1 MQTFTP
7 LQYMQID
14 IANLYGKDK
23 LPWNERLAWFEE
35 NQDRLS
41 ALVPEADKPHQFFA
55 AIDAYSKAIKGEINH
70 HPVGLDATASGLQ
83 CLSVLCCDRKA
94 ASYCNVLDI
103 GTRADAYTLL
113 YSKFKELVKEDTHI
127 TRSDLKQAIMTAFY
141 ASEKCPR
148 DIFGEYY
155 GAFCK
160 VMEQECPLI
169 WQIKNKFITDLNPE
183 AYGFDWIMPDN
194 FHVHI
199 DLKDNVEHSFSFM
212 GRDFTFE
219 TKEKMPV
226 PGTKCVPA
234 DVAHSLD
241 SLILREVTTLAM
253 YNPTQIQR
261 VRDLLQGKKSSS
273 YRNQKNEAMVA
284 NLLQRYEETNFL
296 SARILDYLDAST
308 IKKVPEEELKELLEY
323 VPNKPFQV
331 AAIHDCYNVLPN
343 YGNDVR
349 RLYIYNLAKIA
360 RSNLLYYLQ
369 RAILPSDAAKMQKG
383 DPDMWKDVLNTEYPL
398 S

>member
-1 MQTFTP
+1 
-7 LQYMQID
+7 
-14 IANLYGKDK
+14 
-23 LPWNERLAWFEE
+23 
-35 NQDRLS
+35 
-41 ALVPEADKPHQFFA
+41 
-55 AIDAYSKAIKGEINH
+55 
-70 HPVGLDATASGLQ
+70 
-83 CLSVLCCDRKA
+83 
-94 ASYCNVLDI
+94 
-103 GTRADAYTLL
+103 
-113 YSKFKELVKEDTHI
+113 
-127 TRSDLKQAIMTAFY
+127 
-141 ASEKCPR
+141 
-148 DIFGEYY
+148 
-155 GAFCK
+155 
-160 VMEQECPLI
+160 MEQECPLI

-234 DVAHSLD
+234 DIAHSLD

-253 YNPTQIQR
+253 YNPIQIQR
-261 VRDLLQGKKSSS
+261 VRDLLQGKNKNSS
-273 YRNQKNEAMVA
+273 YKNQKNEDMVA

-308 IKKVPEEELKELLEY
+308 IKKVPEEELKELLDY

-331 AAIHDCYNVLPN
+331 AAIHDSYNVLPN

-369 RAILPSDAAKMQKG
+369 RAVLPSDAAKMQKG
-383 DPDMWKDVLNTEYPL
+383 DPDMWKDVLNAEYPL